1 MTKRLLPLALLM
13 FWASAPSVWNASR
26 PAVQGDEVSLK
37 NVEPFAYFCLPVKG
51 SYSKVQETIGNL
63 TMQMQA
69 QNAIPTGPLMGIY
82 YNSPEQVDAQDLE
95 WEIGFPVVPRQAIQ
109 PPLVLKEWRF
119 TQVAVCM
126 HKGPYAEAGKTI
138 VKITEW
144 MAANGCAPA
153 GPVLERYLD
162 MNPAEMRPENLRT
175 EIWIPCQKK

>member
-26 PAVQGDEVSLK
+26 PAVQSDEVSLK

-51 SYSKVQETIGNL
+51 PYSKVQETIGNL

-95 WEIGFPVVPRQAIQ
+95 WEVGFPVVPRQAIQ

-119 TQVAVCM
+119 TQVAACV

-162 MNPAEMRPENLRT
+162 MNPSEMRPENLRT